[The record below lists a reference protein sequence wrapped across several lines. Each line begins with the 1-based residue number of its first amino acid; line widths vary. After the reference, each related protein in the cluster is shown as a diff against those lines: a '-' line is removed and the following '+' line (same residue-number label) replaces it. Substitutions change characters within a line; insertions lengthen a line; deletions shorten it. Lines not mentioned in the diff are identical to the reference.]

1 MSVDLLRRPADRPAR
16 SATRTRDSLSK
27 WAFMAPATVLLGAVL
42 IYPLL
47 YTLQISFTEFDL
59 ARFAPSD
66 WVGIDNYTAALE
78 NESFQN
84 SLVVTGIYL
93 VLALPIQIILG
104 FGIAYLMN
112 AEWKGRGVVRAL
124 FLIPMV
130 VAPVVSG
137 GVWKMILD
145 PLWGGVS
152 WFLGLFGIPPIDW
165 FGNATM
171 SMISIVLIDTWRS
184 VPFVALIAAA
194 ALLALPKDVFEAA
207 RVDGANWWQTL
218 WSVSLPML
226 GPIIAATFVVRWLGA
241 VKMFDVIVATTNGGP
256 GESTNVVNL
265 FIYQQAF
272 RLLRFSES
280 SAMAVIV
287 LVLTMILTFV
297 FLLGSKK
304 LEDRL

>member
-1 MSVDLLRRPADRPAR
+1 MTVEVTRHRVS
-16 SATRTRDSLSK
+16 RTRRASRARDVFSR
-27 WAFMAPATVLLGAVL
+27 WTFMLPATLLLAAVL
-42 IYPLL
+42 AYPLL
-47 YTLQISFTEFDL
+47 YTLRISFSTFDL
-59 ARFAPSD
+59 ASFSPTG
-66 WVGIDNYTAALE
+66 WVGFENYTAALQ
-78 NESFQN
+78 NETFQN
-84 SLVVTGIYL
+84 SLIVTGIYL
-93 VLALPIQIILG
+93 ILALPLQIVLG

-112 AEWKGRGVVRAL
+112 AEWRGRGVVRAL

-137 GVWKMILD
+137 GIWKMILD
-145 PLWGGVS
+145 PLWGVVD
-152 WFLGLFGIPPIDW
+152 WFLGLFGIPAIDW

-171 SMISIVLIDTWRS
+171 SMISIVIIDTWRS

-207 RVDGANWWQTL
+207 RVDGASWWQTL

-241 VKMFDVIVATTNGGP
+241 VKMFDIILATTNGGP
-256 GESTNVVNL
+256 GQATNVVNL
-265 FIYQQAF
+265 YIYQQAF
-272 RLLRFSES
+272 RLLKFSES
-280 SAMAVIV
+280 SAMAIIV
-287 LVLTMILTFV
+287 LIITMILTFV

>member
-1 MSVDLLRRPADRPAR
+1 ML
-16 SATRTRDSLSK
+16 
-27 WAFMAPATVLLGAVL
+27 PATLLLAAVL

-47 YTLQISFTEFDL
+47 YTLRISFSTFDL
-59 ARFAPSD
+59 ASFSPSG
-66 WVGIDNYTAALE
+66 WVGFDNYTAALQD
-78 NESFQN
+78 ESFQN

-93 VLALPIQIILG
+93 VLALPLQIILG

-112 AEWKGRGVVRAL
+112 AEWRGRGVVRAL

-137 GVWKMILD
+137 GIWKMILD
-145 PLWGGVS
+145 PLWGVVG
-152 WFLGLFGIPPIDW
+152 WFLGLFGVAPIDW

-171 SMISIVLIDTWRS
+171 SMISIVMIDTWRS

-207 RVDGANWWQTL
+207 KVDGASWWQTL

-241 VKMFDVIVATTNGGP
+241 VKMFDIILATTNGGP
-256 GESTNVVNL
+256 GQSTNVVNL
-265 FIYQQAF
+265 YIYQQAF
-272 RLLRFSES
+272 RLLKFSES

-287 LVLTMILTFV
+287 LVITMILTLV